1 MLSQELKE
9 DMEELFKY
17 TRRSP
22 NRFEYLLSLK
32 KNWKTRDK
40 VVWPI
45 SSEE

>member
-9 DMEELFKY
+9 DMEELCKY

-22 NRFEYLLSLK
+22 NEFDYLFSLK
-32 KNWKTRDK
+32 KNWKTRNK